1 MSDFCTGMRSR
12 VRRMSGGERA
22 ALKDMLLAFPNAESI
37 NASILMAEP
46 DVFDDHLVFPLLA
59 ALAQPSVKE
68 RVRKL
73 DLSGSSLDMV
83 SLSTLTHALSN
94 IR

>member
-1 MSDFCTGMRSR
+1 MRSR
-12 VRRMSGGERA
+12 LRRMSERA

-46 DVFDDHLVFPLLA
+46 DLYDDYLPFFPLLA

-83 SLSTLTHALSN
+83 SLSTLTHELGN